1 MFTFVHIDSILIKH
15 YLPHVFYCDH
25 FKQQHHNDRANIH
38 GDSVAYCGMSN
49 ATNYKGREAHA
60 GSDSTP
66 QHATLLQNGLPRKN
80 GLDLPTATIPLP
92 PTPNPYSPPPPPPP
106 IIPPFHSSSF
116 SEAPK
121 KNGLDLPTT
130 IPLLPTRN
138 SYSQPPPSIIPP
150 FHSSSFSEAIKN
162 PSSISLNNYHTYK
175 NNIDLQTTPHP
186 PQSKYLPSINPP
198 IEVSLTSTSK
208 ANSSSTLTP
217 PLLPPSSYK
226 QKYPKSPTSNEILQE
241 SSLCNWILPCY

>member
-25 FKQQHHNDRANIH
+25 FKPQHHNDRANIH

-92 PTPNPYSPPPPPPP
+92 PTPNCYSQTPP
-106 IIPPFHSSSF
+106 IIHPFHSSSF
-116 SEAPK
+116 LESI
-121 KNGLDLPTT
+121 NNTT
-130 IPLLPTRN
+130 
-138 SYSQPPPSIIPP
+138 
-150 FHSSSFSEAIKN
+150 
-162 PSSISLNNYHTYK
+162 SISLKNYCPYK
-175 NNIDLQTTPHP
+175 NHFNLQATPYHP
-186 PQSKYLPSINPP
+186 HSKYLPHIIPPLDISLIEIKKQLSIN
-198 IEVSLTSTSK
+198 I
-208 ANSSSTLTP
+208 NS
-217 PLLPPSSYK
+217 
-226 QKYPKSPTSNEILQE
+226 N
-241 SSLCNWILPCY
+241 

>member
-15 YLPHVFYCDH
+15 YLPIVFYCDH

-66 QHATLLQNGLPRKN
+66 QQATLLQNGLPRKN
-80 GLDLPTATIPLP
+80 GLDLPTA
-92 PTPNPYSPPPPPPP
+92 
-106 IIPPFHSSSF
+106 
-116 SEAPK
+116 
-121 KNGLDLPTT
+121 T

-162 PSSISLNNYHTYK
+162 TSSISLNNYHTYK

-217 PLLPPSSYK
+217 PPFPTLL
-226 QKYPKSPTSNEILQE
+226 L
-241 SSLCNWILPCY
+241 